1 MQHGNVVIGIDLGTT
16 GTKCVIWSCEE
27 KRVIGESSRTYPLL
41 KPHPGWAEQ
50 NPDELFEAF
59 VHCLRSAIRQ
69 AAVQPGRIV
78 GIGISTAM
86 HSLIAVDEAGK
97 PLTNCITWADGRSG
111 EQAER
116 IRGVWNGLTI
126 YRRTGTPIHPMSPLV
141 KLLWLK
147 ERQPDTYEAAAK
159 FVSIKEYVLY
169 HLYGEWV
176 VDHSIAS
183 ATGLFNLEKMDWD
196 DEVLELL
203 NLPAHKLSRPVPVT
217 YTLTGLNGAMAER
230 LGILPDTR
238 MVVGSSDGVLA
249 NLGVGA
255 VAPGDIAVSVG
266 TSGAIR
272 TMSERPVTDEFG
284 RTFCYA
290 LDGKRYAV
298 GGATNNAGIVLQW
311 LIEEMSRGQVTLE
324 QVLEE
329 AGEVG
334 PGADGLLFL
343 PYLNGE
349 RAPHWNADARA
360 VFFGLSIRHQQAH
373 VQSRAGR
380 HCLRAVFGSQ
390 RARDAARG
398 CSDPCVRRAGQV
410 RTVAA
415 DAGGYFR
422 MPRACAGKRGSF
434 VHGRRACRAQKR
446 KSDSGLGRSEA
457 MGTARSFVRTEHG
470 PSRKIC
476 EAVPYLRGREREAAG
491 RFSPYYPLSDAGIG
505 RLTLRAPALGI
516 FSGTVFE
523 ILPDGGGN
531 IFQLSD
537 REIGALRFDG
547 DGDDVERPFFFG
559 GNVNRVNAVF
569 QRGNDVRPDRIADH
583 PCRVAVKFFSF
594 KDAG

>member
-16 GTKCVIWSCEE
+16 GAKCVIWSCEE

-360 VFFGLSIRHQQAH
+360 VFFGLSIRHQRKH
-373 VQSRAGR
+373 MFRAALEGIVYALYSV
-380 HCLRAVFGSQ
+380 HSVLATQ
-390 RARDAARG
+390 H
-398 CSDPCVRRAGQV
+398 
-410 RTVAA
+410 A
-415 DAGGYFR
+415 DAPIHASGGLAKSELWLQMLADIFGCRVLVPGSVEASCMGAALVALKSANLIQGWEEAKQWAPPVRSFEPNMDRHAKYAKLFR
-422 MPRACAGKRGSF
+422 IYEDVSVKLQDDFRRITRYQMRGS
-434 VHGRRACRAQKR
+434 
-446 KSDSGLGRSEA
+446 
-457 MGTARSFVRTEHG
+457 
-470 PSRKIC
+470 
-476 EAVPYLRGREREAAG
+476 
-491 RFSPYYPLSDAGIG
+491 
-505 RLTLRAPALGI
+505 
-516 FSGTVFE
+516 
-523 ILPDGGGN
+523 
-531 IFQLSD
+531 
-537 REIGALRFDG
+537 
-547 DGDDVERPFFFG
+547 DD
-559 GNVNRVNAVF
+559 
-569 QRGNDVRPDRIADH
+569 
-583 PCRVAVKFFSF
+583 
-594 KDAG
+594 